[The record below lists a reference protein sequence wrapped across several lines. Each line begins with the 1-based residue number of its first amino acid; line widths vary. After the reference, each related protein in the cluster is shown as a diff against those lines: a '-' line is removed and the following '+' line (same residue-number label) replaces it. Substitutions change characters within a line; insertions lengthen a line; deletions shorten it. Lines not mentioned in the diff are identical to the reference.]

1 MPTVSESVIPL
12 EELRGTFLVEKYQ
25 RGYRWTKE
33 QVTNL
38 LEDFTSFAQQCEP
51 TEEAVYFLQPIVV
64 SRLESSNGY
73 PRWELIDGQ
82 QRLTTIYLMDAVLRN
97 LLQTRSALSFDI
109 EYKARPASADFL
121 KKLADNPGVA
131 ELPEADANMDFYH
144 MFQACRTI
152 HTYFSQKDN
161 QQRGLIRRL
170 YPIFAKKI
178 HVLWYDTTGEKDRP
192 IERFS
197 RLNMGRIPLTGAE
210 LSRALLLNSAK
221 HNLSDELVS
230 AANSRD
236 ELAKYCKKQLEQ
248 QIVTRRQIVLGSRWD
263 DIERELH
270 DPDFWAFL
278 GGKISDTRATRIGFL
293 LDLYTDKPASETK
306 EYFAFDALS
315 RILAPASATGPEQK
329 EQEGWDA
336 QKLWD
341 DITRSY
347 QMLRFWYEDHD
358 YYHWVGYLSD
368 WGGREEIRI
377 LLQYAKEMRKS
388 DFKDFVF
395 TQIRQTLS
403 KEEALPE
410 LKGLEYGK
418 DGALISKL
426 LFLFNVE
433 YARKNGQFAGC
444 RQAGRFPFGEHRE
457 HSWSLEHIHAQNVER
472 LQKYEDWRA
481 WVRDH
486 KKVLEEIHGESLPK
500 VKKGKLTLEEFAR
513 QKEKLVDECEK
524 FLNLSKKDAS
534 GDKFEE
540 LNGNVWKFMQDLW
553 DTNGDELHSLFNLAL
568 LDIRQNI
575 VLSNSIF
582 AAKCHLV
589 REMRKKGEYVPIATE
604 ALFIRRFSTEDL
616 HLPYW
621 SEKDRQGYE
630 EALLDVLSTFGWE
643 TNDDES
649 KKA

>member
-1 MPTVSESVIPL
+1 MTAVLPL
-12 EELRGTFLVEKYQ
+12 VKLQGTFVVENYQ

-33 QVTNL
+33 QVTTL
-38 LEDFTSFAQQCEP
+38 LEDFTSFAQQDDFKDQS
-51 TEEAVYFLQPIVV
+51 VYFLQPIVV
-64 SRLESSNGY
+64 SRLESSGEY

-82 QRLTTIYLMDAVLRN
+82 QRLTTIYLMDAVLRD
-97 LLQTRSALSFDI
+97 LLKTVSDLSFNI
-109 EYKARPASADFL
+109 EYKSRPGSAAFL
-121 KKLADNPGVA
+121 KELAENPGAA
-131 ELPEADANMDFYH
+131 ELPEADDNMDFYH
-144 MFQACRTI
+144 MLQACRTI
-152 HTYFSQKDN
+152 HAYFSKKAE
-161 QQRGLIRRL
+161 QQPGLIRRL
-170 YPIFAKKI
+170 YPRFTGNI
-178 HVLWYDTTGEKDRP
+178 HVLWYDTTVEDGSP
-192 IERFS
+192 VERFS

-210 LSRALLLNSAK
+210 LSRALLLNSAN
-221 HNLSDELVS
+221 HNLSGELIFVANRKDELVEYY
-230 AANSRD
+230 NQK
-236 ELAKYCKKQLEQ
+236 LAQ

-293 LDLYTDKPASETK
+293 LDLYTNKPARETK

-315 RILAPASATGPEQK
+315 RILDPDLANGPEQM

-347 QMLRFWYEDHD
+347 QMLRFWYEDPD
-358 YYHWVGYLSD
+358 YYHWIGYLSD
-368 WGGREEIRI
+368 RGGREEIRI
-377 LLQYAKEMRKS
+377 LLQHAKEMRKS

-395 TQIRQTLS
+395 SRIRKTIS
-403 KEEALPE
+403 GEEEFPALE
-410 LKGLEYGK
+410 NLEYEENNK
-418 DGALISKL
+418 LIGKL

-500 VKKGKLTLEEFAR
+500 VKEGKLRLGEFAR
-513 QKEKLVDECEK
+513 QKEKLVDECVK
-524 FLNLSKKDAS
+524 FLDLSKKDAS

-540 LNGNVWKFMQDLW
+540 LSDKVWKFMQDLC
-553 DTNGDELHSLFNLAL
+553 DTNGDKLHSLFNLAL

-604 ALFIRRFSTEDL
+604 ALFMRRFSTEDL

-630 EALLDVLSTFGWE
+630 EALLDVLSTFGWK
-643 TNDDES
+643 TNDDGG